1 MYTLLIIYFCL
12 ALFLSFICSLLE
24 AVLLSTPSSYA
35 SILKKEDSKSGLILD
50 EFKENINRPLA
61 AILTLNTFA
70 HTIGAA
76 GVGAQ
81 VLKIAAEAGVSGEA
95 YVAIAS
101 GVLTFLILVFSEII
115 PKTLGSTYWRTL
127 VGISVR
133 FIQFLIWMTY
143 PFVLLA
149 EFISNFGSDSTSV
162 TREEVIA
169 MAEMGED
176 EGILEEQETDLIENT
191 LRLKDIKVSDV
202 MTPRNVIFVLNKDMT
217 VGQVLE
223 EHDTLD
229 FTRIPVFDG
238 NLDNMIGMVNRYDI
252 INRKAEDQ
260 FSTRMSEI
268 ITDIP
273 WVNENDAIDKV
284 LELFIENRDH
294 LCLVKDDFD
303 TLTGL
308 ITLED
313 AVETLLGK
321 EIVDEHDSVVD
332 MRNLAESKINDN

>member
-1 MYTLLIIYFCL
+1 MTLLITYFCL

-24 AVLLSTPSSYA
+24 AILLSTPSSYS
-35 SILKKEDSKSGLILD
+35 SILKRENEKSGLIL
-50 EFKENINRPLA
+50 ERFKENINRPLA

-70 HTIGAA
+70 NTIGAA

-81 VLKIAAEAGVSGEA
+81 TLKIYGESS
-95 YVAIAS
+95 VAIAA
-101 GVLTFLILVFSEII
+101 GLLTFLILVFSEII
-115 PKTLGSTYWRTL
+115 PKTLGSTYWRRL
-127 VGISVR
+127 IGSAVR
-133 FIQFLIWMTY
+133 FIQLLIGMMY

-149 EFISNFGSDSTSV
+149 EFISNFSPDSTSV

-202 MTPRNVIFVLNKDMT
+202 MTPRNVIFALNKDMT

-223 EHDTLD
+223 EHETLG
-229 FTRIPVFDG
+229 FTRIPVFDT
-238 NLDNMIGMVNRYDI
+238 NLDNMIGMVNRYNI

-268 ITDIP
+268 IKEIP
-273 WVNENDAIDKV
+273 WVNENDSIDKV

-294 LCLVKDDFD
+294 LSLVKDDFD

-332 MRNLAESKINDN
+332 MRDLAESKINDN

>member
-1 MYTLLIIYFCL
+1 MTLLITYFCL

-35 SILKKEDSKSGLILD
+35 SILKRENEKSGLILD
-50 EFKENINRPLA
+50 GFKENINRPLA

-81 VLKIAAEAGVSGEA
+81 VFDLFGEP

-115 PKTLGSTYWRTL
+115 PKTLGSTYWRGL
-127 VGISVR
+127 VSSAVR
-133 FIQFLIWMTY
+133 FIQFLIWVTY

-191 LRLKDIKVSDV
+191 LRLKDIKVNDV
-202 MTPRNVIFVLNKDMT
+202 MTPRNVIFALNKDMT

-223 EHDTLD
+223 EHETLD
-229 FTRIPVFDG
+229 FTRIPVFDT
-238 NLDNMIGMVNRYDI
+238 NLDNMIGMVNRYNI

-268 ITDIP
+268 IKDIP
-273 WVNENDAIDKV
+273 WVNENDSIDKV

-332 MRNLAESKINDN
+332 MRNLSETKINDN

>member
-1 MYTLLIIYFCL
+1 MTLLITYFCL

-24 AVLLSTPSSYA
+24 AVLLSTPSSYS
-35 SILKKEDSKSGLILD
+35 SILKRENEKSGLIL
-50 EFKENINRPLA
+50 ERFKENINRPLA

-70 HTIGAA
+70 NTIGAA

-81 VLKIAAEAGVSGEA
+81 TLKIYGESS
-95 YVAIAS
+95 VAIAA
-101 GVLTFLILVFSEII
+101 GLLTFLILVFSEII
-115 PKTLGSTYWRTL
+115 PKTLGSTYWRRL
-127 VGISVR
+127 IGSAVR
-133 FIQFLIWMTY
+133 FIQLLIGMMY

-149 EFISNFGSDSTSV
+149 EFISNFSPDSTSV
-162 TREEVIA
+162 SREEVIA

-202 MTPRNVIFVLNKDMT
+202 MTPRNVIFALNKDMT

-223 EHDTLD
+223 EHETLG
-229 FTRIPVFDG
+229 FTRIPVFDT
-238 NLDNMIGMVNRYDI
+238 NLDNMIGMVNRYNI

-268 ITDIP
+268 IKEIP
-273 WVNENDAIDKV
+273 WVNENDSIDKV

-294 LCLVKDDFD
+294 LSLVKDDFD

-332 MRNLAESKINDN
+332 MRDLSKSKINDN

>member
-1 MYTLLIIYFCL
+1 MTLLITYFCL

-24 AVLLSTPSSYA
+24 AVLLSTPSSYS
-35 SILKKEDSKSGLILD
+35 SILKRENEKSGLILD
-50 EFKENINRPLA
+50 GFKENINRPLA

-81 VLKIAAEAGVSGEA
+81 VFDLFGET

-101 GVLTFLILVFSEII
+101 GILTLLILVFSEII
-115 PKTLGSTYWRTL
+115 PKTLGSTYWRGL
-127 VGISVR
+127 VGSAVR
-133 FIQFLIWMTY
+133 FIQFLIWVTY

-202 MTPRNVIFVLNKDMT
+202 MTPRNVIFALNKDMT

-223 EHDTLD
+223 EHETLD
-229 FTRIPVFDG
+229 FTRIPVFDT
-238 NLDNMIGMVNRYDI
+238 NLDNMIGMVNRYNI
-252 INRKAEDQ
+252 VNRKAEDQ

-268 ITDIP
+268 IKDIP
-273 WVNENDAIDKV
+273 WVNENDSIDKV

-294 LCLVKDDFD
+294 LCLVRDDFD

-332 MRNLAESKINDN
+332 MRDLAESKINDN